1 MKVFSQSCDSWY
13 WLGGLGIVWLLA
25 DGEVRIRALFWAF
38 SILVLAGLVLL
49 IKALIRRP
57 RPEGEWGKIYR
68 IADPHSFPDGHA
80 ARAMGLAVLAVQSGS
95 AWVVAGFMFWA
106 VLVGLSRITLKLHYL
121 LDVVAGWL
129 IGAVGGAL
137 ALQLYPWFSQTIKAL
152 LH

>member
-1 MKVFSQSCDSWY
+1 VI
-13 WLGGLGIVWLLA
+13 LGIGWVGWASSGCWVRGKCAFKRYFGRFASWHWPVWCCSSK
-25 DGEVRIRALFWAF
+25 R
-38 SILVLAGLVLL
+38 SSAGRGQ
-49 IKALIRRP
+49 KAS
-57 RPEGEWGKIYR
+57 GQIYR
-68 IADPHSFPDGHA
+68 IADPHSFPSGHA

-129 IGAVGGAL
+129 IGAAGGVL